1 MTIREATLADVPR
14 LVAMGEQFL
23 GSVYRGLIQ
32 GDAPT
37 LTRFATHLV
46 ESDASVV
53 YVAERDARIVGMIGL
68 MRYPHPMS
76 GETTAAEVMWW
87 VDPAHRGCGLRL
99 FRAGERWATAQ
110 GARVVQMIAPT
121 VDVERLYTRLGYG
134 PVERVFQKRIA

>member
-1 MTIREATLADVPR
+1 MTIREATAGDIPR

-46 ESDASVV
+46 LDVGAVV
-53 YVAERDARIVGMIGL
+53 YVAETGGQVVGMIGL

-99 FRAGERWATAQ
+99 FRAGERWARAQ

-121 VDVERLYTRLGYG
+121 VDVEQLYTRLGYG